1 MLPTE
6 SAPTSA
12 QIAQNPSTGN
22 PTDDLLNNPPAGFE
36 RVPNPET
43 DAGFVLYDVESGDT
57 FYSICLAHY
66 GTSSRVQSL
75 AAYNNIDD
83 PASLRVGQRL
93 RIPTDRA
100 SESSVTETSSKP
112 AVKPKTAPV
121 KVTYTVRGGD
131 TLAKIAE
138 RFMGSKRKWQ
148 KLYEM
153 NRDVVDDPDNVK
165 VGTVLRV
172 S

>member
-1 MLPTE
+1 L
-6 SAPTSA
+6 
-12 QIAQNPSTGN
+12 
-22 PTDDLLNNPPAGFE
+22 
-36 RVPNPET
+36 
-43 DAGFVLYDVESGDT
+43 
-57 FYSICLAHY
+57 
-66 GTSSRVQSL
+66 
-75 AAYNNIDD
+75 
-83 PASLRVGQRL
+83 
-93 RIPTDRA
+93 
-100 SESSVTETSSKP
+100 
-112 AVKPKTAPV
+112 
-121 KVTYTVRGGD
+121 D